1 MRHCWADLTRVV
13 AATVLFGVAS
23 AAAALDSDRALA
35 QSRAAIG
42 RTPADYA
49 FTDSRGARVRL
60 SDFRGKP
67 LLVSFVYTGCG
78 QVCPTATKFLAR
90 AVKEAREALGDD
102 SFAVVTI
109 GFNQPH
115 DTPQAMAAFAHQ
127 QGIDLPQWRFLA
139 PDAGSVERLAADFG
153 FSYAASPGGFD
164 HLTQVTLVDARGRV
178 AAQVYGEDYARTLL
192 VAPLR
197 ALVAGAP
204 APVADWSA
212 LVERVR
218 VLCTVYDPR
227 TGRYRLDYGLV
238 VEILAGTSVLA
249 AILGYVALEWRRG
262 RRAARGDAAGA
273 RPC

>member
-1 MRHCWADLTRVV
+1 MRRCWADLTRVL
-13 AATVLFGVAS
+13 AATILLGVAS
-23 AAAALDSDRALA
+23 AAGALDSDRALA

-49 FTDSRGARVRL
+49 FTDARGARVRL

-67 LLVSFVYTGCG
+67 LVVSFVYTGCG
-78 QVCPTATKFLAR
+78 QVCPTATRFLAR
-90 AVKEAREALGDD
+90 AVTEARQALGDD
-102 SFAVVTI
+102 AFAVVTI

-115 DTPQAMAAFAHQ
+115 DTPQALADFAHQ
-127 QGIDLPQWRFLA
+127 QGIDAPQWRFLA
-139 PDAGSVERLAADFG
+139 PDAGSVERLTDDFG

-164 HLTQVTLVDARGRV
+164 HLTQVSLVDAQGRV
-178 AAQVYGEDYARTLL
+178 AAQVYGEEYARTLL
-192 VAPLR
+192 VTPLR

-204 APVADWSA
+204 APVADWST

-227 TGRYRLDYGLV
+227 TGRYRIDYGLV
-238 VEILAGTSVLA
+238 VEIFAGTSVLA
-249 AILGYVALEWRRG
+249 AIVAYVALEWRRG
-262 RRAARGDAAGA
+262 RRAARAQATGA